1 MRLVLFQPDQPG
13 NLGAAMRLCACFGA
27 NLEVIEPCG
36 FPLTAKALRR
46 AAMDYGAPDILTRH
60 VNFETFCKTL
70 GESRLILM
78 TTRGAIPLSE
88 FEFKQSDVLIFGQ
101 ESRGAPDYVHER
113 ADGRVIIPMAKGTR
127 SLNLVNSASITLF
140 EAMRQTGGFQAA
152 TFTAKDGS

>member
-60 VNFETFCKTL
+60 VNFESFCATL

-88 FEFKQSDVLIFGQ
+88 FKFKDSDVLIFGQ

-113 ADGRVIIPMAKGTR
+113 ADGRVIIPMAKGAR

-152 TFTAKDGS
+152 TFSAKYTS

>member
-60 VNFETFCKTL
+60 VNFESFCDTL

-88 FEFKQSDVLIFGQ
+88 FKFKDSDVLIFGQ
-101 ESRGAPDYVHER
+101 ESRGAPDHVHQR
-113 ADGRVIIPMAKGTR
+113 ADGRVIIHIAKGAR